1 MTQSAEV
8 VTTRQRGGML
18 VLMFTAT
25 IFTSA
30 LLLFFVQPLYT
41 RMVLPQIGGAAAVWT
56 TAMLFFQTVLIGGY
70 LYAHLMN
77 RYLTVPVQ
85 IAVHI
90 GLVLLALTALPLAVP
105 DSWTYDATQPVVTQT
120 LWLYALGVGLPFAV
134 LSANAPLIQ
143 SWYRRSGGPSAEDP
157 YFLYAASNL
166 GSLVALLAFP
176 LVAEPLF
183 GVSAISVGWSV
194 GFVILGPM
202 LLLSGLAARGP
213 AGPAQADLHSALP
226 ATSGV
231 RPQQLLLWAFL
242 AFLPSSLMLCVT
254 TKISTDLGSFPLIWV
269 IPLALYL
276 LTFVLVFS
284 ARSPLTAARLRLVL
298 PVALIALIYFT
309 FKPAGTLT
317 DFGAMLVAFF
327 VIALAAHRI
336 LFDARPDAR
345 NLTVFYLTMSIGGA
359 LGGVFNSI
367 IAPVAFDRL
376 TEYPVTVGLCVLLLL
391 AERSRNLPRELA
403 MGLVLSLVLLLP
415 LLNFVP
421 GLANLTVDQR
431 VAGVMVLLAVAY
443 LAFYRQR
450 WVPVVATICVM
461 GLWGSFGREEAVLYD
476 RSFFGLHIVKD
487 EDDGLR
493 KYSNGTTI
501 HGAQR
506 LSELG
511 QRPLPLYYYHPNGP
525 LAQVLASDRAAGA
538 TEIGVIGLGI
548 GAMSCYRRP
557 GQEWHFY
564 EIDQKVVDIA
574 LDPDLFSFMDQCGKD
589 LNLHL
594 GDARIVLQGQTDQT
608 YDILVID
615 AYSSDAIPVHL
626 ATLEATQLYMD
637 RLREDGLLLF
647 HISNRFYDLSLPLA
661 GLAQELGLEARIWNR
676 EIPDGAVFEEGD
688 VPSAV
693 VALARTPA
701 ALGALATDPRW
712 VPLAAPKIPFWTD
725 DHADLLSA
733 LR

>member
-1 MTQSAEV
+1 MTHSAEV
-8 VTTRQRGGML
+8 VGSRQRSGLL
-18 VLMFTAT
+18 VLLFTAT

-77 RYLTVPVQ
+77 RYLAVNVQ
-85 IAVHI
+85 IAVHV

-105 DSWTYDATQPVVTQT
+105 GSWAYDPGQPVVTQT

-143 SWYRRSGGPSAEDP
+143 SWYRRSGGPSADDP

-176 LVAEPLF
+176 LIAEPLF
-183 GVSAISVGWSV
+183 GVSAISIGWSV

-202 LLLSGLAARGP
+202 LLMAGLAARAPGGP
-213 AGPAQADLHSALP
+213 
-226 ATSGV
+226 V
-231 RPQQLLLWAFL
+231 RLAPDAPVTGGITLQQVGLWVFL

-284 ARSPLTAARLRLVL
+284 TRSRLTAGRLRLVL
-298 PVALIALIYFT
+298 PFALIALIYFS
-309 FKPAGTLT
+309 FKPAGTLAG
-317 DFGAMLVAFF
+317 FAMMLGAYF
-327 VIALAAHRI
+327 VVGLTAHRL

-345 NLTVFYLTMSIGGA
+345 HLTAFYLIMSIGGA

-367 IAPVAFDRL
+367 VAPIAFDRL
-376 TEYPVTVGLCVLLLL
+376 SEYPVTVALCVLLLL
-391 AERSRNLPRELA
+391 AERSRNMPRELA
-403 MGLVLSLVLLLP
+403 LGLVLSVILLLP
-415 LLNFVP
+415 ILGIVP
-421 GLANLTVDQR
+421 GLAELHPDWS
-431 VAGVMVLLAVAY
+431 VAGTIGLLAVAY
-443 LAFYRQR
+443 VALYRQR
-450 WVPVVATICVM
+450 LVPVVAAISIM
-461 GLWGSFGREEAVLYD
+461 GMWGMFGRDAALLYD

-487 EDDGLR
+487 FDGLR
-493 KYSNGTTI
+493 TYSNGTTI

-506 LSELG
+506 LEEIG
-511 QRPLPLYYYHPNGP
+511 QRPTPLYYYHPNGP
-525 LAQVLASDRAAGA
+525 LAQVLATETAARAKA
-538 TEIGVIGLGI
+538 IGVVGLGI
-548 GAMSCYRRP
+548 GAMSCYIRP
-557 GQEWHFY
+557 GQDWHFY

-574 LDPDLFSFMDQCGKD
+574 LDPRLFDFMTQCGQASA
-589 LNLHL
+589 LHL
-594 GDARIVLQGQTDQT
+594 GDARIVLQGQTDQKF
-608 YDILVID
+608 DLLVID

-626 ATLEATQLYMD
+626 ATLEATKLYMD
-637 RLREDGLLLF
+637 RLTQDGMLLF

-661 GLAQELGLEARIWNR
+661 ALASELGLEARIWVRN
-676 EIPDGAVFEEGD
+676 PSGADLARGD
-688 VPSAV
+688 APSTM
-693 VALARTPA
+693 VALARTVEG
-701 ALGALATDPRW
+701 LGEVGQDPRW
-712 VPLAAPKIPFWTD
+712 VPLPAPTIPVWTD